1 MSEALDASKVS
12 PINSPKKPPAGTVNW
27 LNECIERGKG
37 EVFSAPTTLT
47 PGLAAVLLE
56 RNPDNRNIR
65 QTKVGQ
71 YAADMRA
78 GRWSFNGEPIIISR
92 EGLINDGQ
100 HRLRAM
106 IDANF
111 TAPMLFVFGVERDTR
126 LTVDQGAA
134 RTAADFLGMEGVE
147 NSAAAA
153 GIARIVIAVE
163 RERGARL
170 YRENEVTTT
179 EVRLRAERDPK
190 IAEAARYAMSVHRY
204 TKSFCPPSV
213 IGSAFYMLN
222 EVHPDDATE
231 FMNRVC
237 MGDGLSRNTPAYAV
251 RDALLSLG
259 RSTRGPK
266 LEVIFRG
273 WVKHRAGEPLKI
285 AKVLGHFPE
294 LD

>member
-1 MSEALDASKVS
+1 MAAEIAKL
-12 PINSPKKPPAGTVNW
+12 PTKPQAGTVHW
-27 LNECIERGKG
+27 LNECVDRGKS
-37 EVFSAPTTLT
+37 EVFSEATTLN

-65 QTKVGQ
+65 QTKVLQ
-71 YAADMRA
+71 YAADMRN
-78 GRWSFNGEPIIISR
+78 GRWSFNGEPVIISR

-106 IDANF
+106 VEANF
-111 TAPMLFVFGVERDTR
+111 TAPMLFVFGVDRETR
-126 LTVDQGAA
+126 LTVDQGSA

-153 GIARIVIAVE
+153 GIARIIIAVE

-179 EVRLRAERDPK
+179 EVRMRAERDAK
-190 IAEAARYAMSVHRY
+190 IADAARYAMSMHKY
-204 TKSFCPPSV
+204 TKAFCPPSV
-213 IGSAFYMLN
+213 VGSAFYMLN
-222 EVHPDDATE
+222 DVHPGDALE

-237 MGDGLSRNTPAYAV
+237 MGDGLSRNSPAYAV

-259 RSTRGPK
+259 RTSRGPK

-273 WVKHRAGEPLKI
+273 WVKHRAGEPLTI

>member
-1 MSEALDASKVS
+1 MASVAKL
-12 PINSPKKPPAGTVNW
+12 PKAPEAGTVNW
-27 LNECIERGKG
+27 LNECIARGER
-37 EVFSAPTTLT
+37 EVFSATTTLT
-47 PGLAAVLLE
+47 PGLASVLLE

-65 QTKVGQ
+65 QTKVAQ
-71 YAADMRA
+71 YESDMRA
-78 GRWSFNGEPIIISR
+78 GRWAFNGEPVIISR

-106 IDANF
+106 VEANF

-134 RTAADFLGMEGVE
+134 RTAADYLGMEGME

-153 GIARIVIAVE
+153 GIARIIIAIE
-163 RERGARL
+163 RERGACL
-170 YRENEVTTT
+170 YREKEVTATQ
-179 EVRLRAERDPK
+179 VRQRAERDPA
-190 IAEAARYAMSVHRY
+190 IAEAARYAMSMHKY

-213 IGSAFYMLN
+213 IGSAFYLLN
-222 EVHPDDATE
+222 DVNPVDAKA
-231 FMNRVC
+231 FMDRVC
-237 MGDGLSRNTPAYAV
+237 MGDGLSRDTPAYAV
-251 RDALLSLG
+251 RDGLLSLG

-266 LEVIFRG
+266 LEIIFRG
-273 WVKHRAGEPLKI
+273 WVKHRAGEPLKQ

>member
-1 MSEALDASKVS
+1 MATVAKHLMEAGKGF
-12 PINSPKKPPAGTVNW
+12 PAGTVHWFNQ
-27 LNECIERGKG
+27 CVERGKG
-37 EVFSAPTTLT
+37 EVFSEGTTLT
-47 PGLAAVLLE
+47 PGLASVLLE

-65 QTKVGQ
+65 QTKVLQ
-71 YAADMRA
+71 YEADMRA
-78 GRWSFNGEPIIISR
+78 DRWAFNGEPIIISKD
-92 EGLINDGQ
+92 GLINDGQ

-106 IDANF
+106 VEANY

-134 RTAADFLGMEGVE
+134 RTAADYLGMEGME
-147 NSAAAA
+147 NSAATA
-153 GIARIVIAVE
+153 GIARIIIAVE

-170 YRENEVTTT
+170 YREKEVTATQ
-179 EVRLRAERDPK
+179 VRLRAERDSK
-190 IAEAARYAMSVHRY
+190 IGDAARYAMSVHKY

-213 IGSAFYMLN
+213 IGSAFYMLSD
-222 EVHPDDATE
+222 VCPADAKQ
-231 FMNRVC
+231 FMDRVC
-237 MGDGLSRNTPAYAV
+237 MGDGLSRDTPAYAV

-266 LEVIFRG
+266 LEIIFRG
-273 WVKHRAGEPLKI
+273 WVKHRAGEPLKQ

>member
-1 MSEALDASKVS
+1 MSATALKIAEVS
-12 PINSPKKPPAGTVNW
+12 KKPQAGTVHW
-27 LNECIERGKG
+27 FNECIERGKRG
-37 EVFSAPTTLT
+37 VFSEAIILT
-47 PGLAAVLLE
+47 PGLATVLLE
-56 RNPDNRNIR
+56 KNPDNRNIR
-65 QTKVGQ
+65 QTKVAQ
-71 YAADMRA
+71 YEADMRA
-78 GRWSFNGEPIIISR
+78 DRWAFNGEPIIISR

-106 IDANF
+106 VEANY
-111 TAPMLFVFGVERDTR
+111 TAQMLFVFGVERGTR

-134 RTAADFLGMEGVE
+134 RTAADYLGMEGIE

-153 GIARIVIAVE
+153 GIARIIIAVE

-170 YRENEVTTT
+170 YRENDVTAT
-179 EVRLRAERDPK
+179 EVRLRAERDLK
-190 IAEAARYAMSVHRY
+190 IADAARYAMSMHKY

-213 IGSAFYMLN
+213 IGSAYYMLCD
-222 EVHPDDATE
+222 VHPGDAKQ
-231 FMNRVC
+231 FMDRVC
-237 MGDGLSRNTPAYAV
+237 MGDGLSRDTPAYAV

-266 LEVIFRG
+266 LEIIFRG
-273 WVKHRAGEPLKI
+273 WVKHRAGEPLKQ